1 MKLFKL
7 EQNYR
12 STQTIVNAA
21 NSLIHKNI
29 HQIKKD
35 VYSKNDEGEKIQVR
49 ACYSDREEAIVVA
62 NDIKRRKRAGNM
74 KFSDFAILYRT
85 NVQSRMFEEQLR
97 KEMMSYKI
105 VGGLSFYQH
114 KEIKDIIAYIRLI
127 INHNDEEAL
136 KRVINYPARGIGK
149 TTLDKVY
156 ALAIEH
162 QVSPWEIVAMP
173 VIHGLSVSK
182 ATMTKLMD
190 FANTI
195 DTFSK
200 KLNDVDAF
208 TLLKEILVEFKINED
223 IFGKNDVE
231 DIKRQDNVQELLNA
245 VSEFVAAKMEV
256 SGDEEIYLPNYLQEI
271 ALMTDLDSEG
281 DTDDRITLMTVH
293 AAKGL
298 EFPAVYVVGMDENIF
313 PSERSIAIP
322 SALEEERRLF
332 YVAITRAKKFCM
344 LTSADKRSRYGELT
358 NYSQSRFVGEID
370 RKYLSVES
378 TGSRRNTRNG
388 DFFDSSF
395 GSSRYGNRSNSYN
408 RKSDSY
414 GSEKPFRSY
423 GSSRYSDFTNSSSNR
438 QYPPISSRLR
448 KIIPD
453 SLASTNSSSSSSS
466 GVSSSMSGSSSD
478 YKGLT
483 VGCMIEHER
492 FGKGTVELLEGSGE
506 SSKATVVFQ
515 NGTKRQLLLKFA
527 KIKKI

>member
-1 MKLFKL
+1 
-7 EQNYR
+7 
-12 STQTIVNAA
+12 
-21 NSLIHKNI
+21 
-29 HQIKKD
+29 
-35 VYSKNDEGEKIQVR
+35 
-49 ACYSDREEAIVVA
+49 
-62 NDIKRRKRAGNM
+62 
-74 KFSDFAILYRT
+74 
-85 NVQSRMFEEQLR
+85 
-97 KEMMSYKI
+97 
-105 VGGLSFYQH
+105 
-114 KEIKDIIAYIRLI
+114 
-127 INHNDEEAL
+127 
-136 KRVINYPARGIGK
+136 
-149 TTLDKVY
+149 
-156 ALAIEH
+156 
-162 QVSPWEIVAMP
+162 
-173 VIHGLSVSK
+173 
-182 ATMTKLMD
+182 
-190 FANTI
+190 
-195 DTFSK
+195 
-200 KLNDVDAF
+200 
-208 TLLKEILVEFKINED
+208 
-223 IFGKNDVE
+223 
-231 DIKRQDNVQELLNA
+231 
-245 VSEFVAAKMEV
+245 
-256 SGDEEIYLPNYLQEI
+256 
-271 ALMTDLDSEG
+271 MTDLDSEG

-313 PSERSIAIP
+313 PSVRSIAIP

-453 SLASTNSSSSSSS
+453 SLASTNSLSSSSS